1 MNLIKSAI
9 PPPPSPPISHNSTI
23 YDVRSRFSIPRKIT
37 VLDPFSF
44 SFFHVSLIT
53 VDGKVNSR
61 AERNEAVAP
70 FNEPNSLL
78 PSVGNRNDVRFQ
90 PLPVNRFEVRSM
102 DGLIVEA

>member
-1 MNLIKSAI
+1 M
-9 PPPPSPPISHNSTI
+9 
-23 YDVRSRFSIPRKIT
+23 
-37 VLDPFSF
+37 
-44 SFFHVSLIT
+44 SLIT

-61 AERNEAVAP
+61 AERNEAP
-70 FNEPNSLL
+70 FDEPNSLL